1 MTITRATVLATA
13 AVLLASTGTVSAAK
27 PPQHSKAQQQQQHR
41 RQAAKEVS
49 TPTKGAVQ
57 YGNNTQDNSH
67 GGVYG
72 ENSFKGE

>member
-1 MTITRATVLATA
+1 MTITKATVLVTA
-13 AVLLASTGTVSAAK
+13 AVLLASYGTLSAAEA
-27 PPQHSKAQQQQQHR
+27 PQHSKARQHQHR

-49 TPTKGAVQ
+49 TPTKRADQ
-57 YGNNTQDNSH
+57 YGNNTQDNSY

>member
-27 PPQHSKAQQQQQHR
+27 APQHSKAQQQQHR
-41 RQAAKEVS
+41 HQAAKEVS

>member
-13 AVLLASTGTVSAAK
+13 AVLLASTATLSAAK
-27 PPQHSKAQQQQQHR
+27 SPQHSKAQQQQHR
-41 RQAAKEVS
+41 RQAGKEVS

>member
-13 AVLLASTGTVSAAK
+13 AVLLASTGTLSAAK
-27 PPQHSKAQQQQQHR
+27 APRHSKAQQQHR

>member
-27 PPQHSKAQQQQQHR
+27 PPQHSKAQQQQHR

-49 TPTKGAVQ
+49 TPTIQ